1 MLKPTKKKKKNPI
14 IWTTQDFILLLLVVA
29 IFTMI
34 ICTQTIVAELDWVII
49 KITDEMN
56 TLDIQYIERLELMPD
71 EIMVSPE
78 IGEDI

>member
-1 MLKPTKKKKKNPI
+1 MLKPTKKKKRNPVV
-14 IWTTQDFILLLLVVA
+14 WTTQDFILLLLVVA

-49 KITDEMN
+49 KITDEMD